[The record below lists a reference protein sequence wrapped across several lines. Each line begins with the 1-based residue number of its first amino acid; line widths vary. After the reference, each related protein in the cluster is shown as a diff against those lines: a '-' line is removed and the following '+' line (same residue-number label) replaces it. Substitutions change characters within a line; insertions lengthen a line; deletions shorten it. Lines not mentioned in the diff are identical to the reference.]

1 MPGPTSTVRR
11 CCPTCASPSPP
22 SKAKVSLHCHRRDSI
37 GKEASMRRLALGL
50 LALSLLVMAA
60 STCFARGGHGHGHGH
75 GGGGGTSHHPD

>member
-1 MPGPTSTVRR
+1 M
-11 CCPTCASPSPP
+11 
-22 SKAKVSLHCHRRDSI
+22 
-37 GKEASMRRLALGL
+37 ALGL